1 MFIRQKAYENA
12 IQKIR
17 VDFGTL
23 IGEEKDEDAYVV
35 LKELPTMEMIELSSA
50 HDKGTAELMEFF
62 HKVLPLIIVDHNL
75 YETEKEKMTAQA
87 VTDFIYEKV
96 DVTSKVVSE
105 YASSAFFT
113 RQRATDEK

>member
-1 MFIRQKAYENA
+1 
-12 IQKIR
+12 
-17 VDFGTL
+17 
-23 IGEEKDEDAYVV
+23 
-35 LKELPTMEMIELSSA
+35 
-50 HDKGTAELMEFF
+50 
-62 HKVLPLIIVDHNL
+62 VLPLIIVDHNL
-75 YETEKEKMTAQA
+75 YETEKEKMTPEA